1 MALVAIQTGNIDFI
15 FMKKDG
21 HKGHPYIC
29 FVVFSGN
36 QYFII

>member
-1 MALVAIQTGNIDFI
+1 
-15 FMKKDG
+15 MKKDG